1 MPTLYFSYGGEIT
14 SIPATDPR
22 FKTHL
27 TYFVANSSR
36 NIKTSALDSTNSINI
51 PTFNKGEIQFKLYEP
66 TKEFPYPYNRFVLEN
81 ASTHFKHLNLAGQG
95 DRGSNIFLN
104 GKPVYLIN
112 KMIKMN
118 LQEISVPINMNTK
131 TAILSKPQQT
141 PVIKDSTGLPP
152 VVTNNS
158 SMELTLENVKILQ
171 KAAEENAKNN
181 PNLKLI
187 TLKPEQLLSILKI
200 QNRAL
205 TIDVW
210 YKCK

>member
-1 MPTLYFSYGGEIT
+1 
-14 SIPATDPR
+14 
-22 FKTHL
+22 
-27 TYFVANSSR
+27 
-36 NIKTSALDSTNSINI
+36 
-51 PTFNKGEIQFKLYEP
+51 
-66 TKEFPYPYNRFVLEN
+66 
-81 ASTHFKHLNLAGQG
+81 
-95 DRGSNIFLN
+95 
-104 GKPVYLIN
+104 
-112 KMIKMN
+112 MN